1 MRTLVLILGML
12 LVPASMAGSLHQA
25 YMLVSLDMPEA
36 NLVQLARES
45 ASTRIP
51 LVINGFPASEPTL
64 EATRRRIAN
73 LNRLCCGDKGGTSWV
88 IYPQLFQQYRV
99 QQVPAFLLVQH
110 GRRDANG
117 FTRVVG
123 DISLADALKR
133 IAQQSR
139 LPAMREAAGRYY
151 DAFRN

>member
-1 MRTLVLILGML
+1 
-12 LVPASMAGSLHQA
+12 MAGSFYDAIRHPWQA

-51 LVINGFPASEPTL
+51 LVINGFPASAPTL
-64 EATRRRIAN
+64 EATRRRIAS

-99 QQVPAFLLVQH
+99 QQVPAFLLVQQ